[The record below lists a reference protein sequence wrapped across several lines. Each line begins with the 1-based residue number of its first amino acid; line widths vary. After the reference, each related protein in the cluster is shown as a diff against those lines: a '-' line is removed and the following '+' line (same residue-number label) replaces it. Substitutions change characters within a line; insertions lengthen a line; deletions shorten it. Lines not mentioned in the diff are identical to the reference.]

1 MHYTESEKVL
11 RLETKIPAYHV
22 SLNGQ
27 AKFYTLASMLLES
40 TAIHASMH
48 GFGYH
53 DMIRDKIYWV
63 LSRFQII
70 MHSYPFM
77 NEPIVI
83 ESWHKGTNKLFFMR
97 DYRMYSGDD
106 RPLASATTAWLVL
119 DGNTGRPKKM
129 AKESNPY
136 QDAEKDL
143 HAIENLPD
151 KLPAIPE
158 PDRQIPVTAKYSDLD
173 INKHVN
179 AAKYIEWIQDCYGKE
194 TYESKNIREFQI
206 NYQLETKFG
215 EEVDIRIKHRS
226 GDDPFD
232 YFEGIRTTDQN
243 QAFRARIN
251 FGGFN

>member
-1 MHYTESEKVL
+1 MHYTESEKIL
-11 RLETKIPAYHV
+11 RLETRIPAYHV

-63 LSRFQII
+63 LSRFQIM
-70 MHSYPFM
+70 MHSYPVM

-83 ESWHKGTNKLFFMR
+83 ETWHKGVNKLFFTR
-97 DYRMYSGDD
+97 DYKMYSEDN

-129 AKESNPY
+129 AEEGNPY
-136 QDAEKDL
+136 QYAEKEL

-158 PDRQIPVTAKYSDLD
+158 PDRQISVTAKYSDLD
-173 INKHVN
+173 MYKHVN
-179 AAKYIEWIQDCYGKE
+179 AAKYIEWIQDCYGEE
-194 TYESKNIREFQI
+194 TYESKNICEFQI
-206 NYQLETKFG
+206 NYHLETKFG
-215 EEVDIRIKHRS
+215 EEVDIRIKHSS

-232 YFEGIRTTDQN
+232 YFEGIRNTDQHR
-243 QAFRARIN
+243 AFRARIN
-251 FGGFN
+251 FGGFK